1 MLCNRKRW
9 EYVDK
14 SDPLEPALN
23 KIIVES
29 IHNDVMEPMA
39 AKGKLVYDITPG
51 EPDNHFKS
59 IVLSVKV
66 DDSTVV
72 LEGPQVHFRSL

>member
-23 KIIVES
+23 KMIVES
-29 IHNDVMEPMA
+29 IHNNVMEPMA
-39 AKGKLVYDITPG
+39 AKGKLVYDMTAD

-59 IVLSVKV
+59 IVLNVKV
-66 DDSTVV
+66 DDSTVA
-72 LEGPQVHFRSL
+72 LEGSQVQFRSL